1 MRSRARLDSLLVAR
15 GLVPTRSKAADLIR
29 RGAVQVAGR
38 VVTKPGKPIASE
50 ARLDVNME
58 AQPYV
63 SRGGLKLAAAL
74 DHFKIDVEGMCALD
88 IGASTGGFT
97 DVLLRRGAGHVFAL
111 DAGHGQLHK
120 AIAGDDRVILLE
132 RLNVRDLERRHIPD
146 PVDIVVCDVSFIGLK
161 KALPP
166 ALALCRP
173 GAWLAAL
180 IKPQFE
186 AGPEN
191 VGKGGIIRDPALRDA
206 VCREIHRWLEDEMGW
221 DVKGLIASP
230 ISGADGN
237 TEFLIAARA
246 KLD

>member
-1 MRSRARLDSLLVAR
+1 MRLDSLLVAR

-29 RGAVQVAGR
+29 RGAVQVAGQ
-38 VVTKPGKPIASE
+38 VVTKPGKATADDSP
-50 ARLDVNME
+50 LDVNTG

-74 DHFKIDVEGMCALD
+74 DYFAIDVEGMRALD

-97 DVLLRRGAGHVFAL
+97 DVLLRRGAGRVFAL
-111 DAGHGQLHK
+111 DAGHGQLHA
-120 AIAGDDRVILLE
+120 AIADDDRVTSLE
-132 RLNVRDLERRHIPD
+132 RLNVRDLEYHHIRS
-146 PVDIVVCDVSFIGLK
+146 PVDIVVCDVSFISLK

-173 GAWLAAL
+173 GAWLTAL

-191 VGKGGIIRDPALRDA
+191 VGKGGIVRDPALRDA
-206 VCREIHRWLEDEMGW
+206 VCEEIRRWLEEETGW
-221 DVKGLIASP
+221 EVKGLIASP

-237 TEFLIAARA
+237 AEFLIAAKA